1 MKERKLYL
9 LVTYVSLDVQ
19 AYDFFSKRSRLHDR
33 NVDGINAIS
42 VNTNTIANMSNF
54 QPQYKRRT
62 KRRIKTLDSEI
73 VTSYTFCFLK

>member
-1 MKERKLYL
+1 MKERKLHL
-9 LVTYVSLDVQ
+9 SVTYVYLDVQ
-19 AYDFFSKRSRLHDR
+19 AYDVFSKRSRLHDR

-54 QPQYKRRT
+54 QPQNKGKT
-62 KRRIKTLDSEI
+62 KRRIKIQDSEI